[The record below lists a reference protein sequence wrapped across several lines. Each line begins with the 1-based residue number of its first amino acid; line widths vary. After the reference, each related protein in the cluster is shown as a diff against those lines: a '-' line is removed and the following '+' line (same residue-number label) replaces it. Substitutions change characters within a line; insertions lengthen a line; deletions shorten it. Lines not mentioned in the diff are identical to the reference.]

1 MEAKGLKYLSKKIYS
16 FRLMT
21 ISPGETGLVVGP
33 QAQVDKM
40 NKKAPRILSPSIIFS
55 ILLVPRLLAAQYS
68 IIGDCDEGIESN
80 CQAAR

>member
-1 MEAKGLKYLSKKIYS
+1 
-16 FRLMT
+16 MT
-21 ISPGETGLVVGP
+21 ISPQETADARLAIGQ
-33 QAQVDKM
+33 QAQV
-40 NKKAPRILSPSIIFS
+40 NKTNKQVSRILSPSIIFS